1 MKYTQEEVKNKSND
15 KVKAVQVLLK
25 QLKLEVSAEQMV
37 NENGFIKQVVY
48 FTDTEEY
55 DIVEEDQIKLPLN
68 DNKSN
73 DEKYDDKTSS
83 EDIPREEAKDTK
95 ADSGPK
101 KEA

>member
-25 QLKLEVSAEQMV
+25 QLKLEVSAEQIV

-55 DIVEEDQIKLPLN
+55 DIVEEGVHENQQELPI
-68 DNKSN
+68 DNQPKE
-73 DEKYDDKTSS
+73 EKYDETDP
-83 EDIPREEAKDTK
+83 DPQAEAET
-95 ADSGPK
+95 P
-101 KEA
+101 EVILEP